1 LDTPCKFVRGA
12 IIIVKELL
20 KWERFWEMKIDTIY

>member
-12 IIIVKELL
+12 IIVKELL